1 LGWGFAMGQ
10 EAVDAGDSYVVD
22 VLDAVAHQ
30 FRGDDRFFGYRDVA
44 GSRRHDYDHSLA
56 LFLAVA
62 LEHDGPRQGT
72 ILGAGQG
79 GGYGGVLFLGGAGCQ
94 HVAAVGG
101 EAGEDVRYLAGRFAL
116 GKDHLGHALAQ
127 GAVVVELGE
136 TEVLKGQV
144 TEALDGVV
152 GGETLFS
159 NLLEEMA
166 KGLGVHGYAI
176 VDWRGLLRGMTTPF
190 NHAV

>member
-1 LGWGFAMGQ
+1 
-10 EAVDAGDSYVVD
+10 
-22 VLDAVAHQ
+22 
-30 FRGDDRFFGYRDVA
+30 
-44 GSRRHDYDHSLA
+44 
-56 LFLAVA
+56 
-62 LEHDGPRQGT
+62 
-72 ILGAGQG
+72 
-79 GGYGGVLFLGGAGCQ
+79 
-94 HVAAVGG
+94 VGG

-116 GKDHLGHALAQ
+116 GKDHFGHALAE

-136 TEVLKGQV
+136 TEVLKRQV

-176 VDWRGLLRGMTTPF
+176 VG
-190 NHAV
+190 